1 MDWMGRKGEMDRN
14 ESQPGRDRL
23 DPGARGLVGLIAA
36 EATRAAAEAGPIPFA
51 PLAARLT
58 RRRGRPGVVLALA
71 GCCAIAAAV
80 GLAGWP
86 RLRAIGSAANE
97 VLTYTVNGRTPSPT
111 GALSGADGAP
121 ILSFSDGT
129 RVALGPRARGRVVE
143 IGRHGARVALD
154 EGRARVEV
162 AHRPGAQWLFEAGPF
177 LIKVHGTAF
186 TFGWNAV
193 DARLDLMMDS
203 GIVSVTGPLS
213 GGEIF
218 LRAGQTFSVSLN
230 DRATAKSDAPAS
242 PAVPAPAPAAPAAPP
257 SLAPPAGSPSLPPR
271 SIGRATPSVSW
282 AAELAEGRAAAVV
295 ADAERRG
302 LNKVLDS
309 SSSEDLAALADASRF
324 ERNDRL
330 ARRALLAQRRRFP
343 RSARAGEA
351 SFLLGRLDDPAGAG
365 ADSAS
370 QLTSDAGAR
379 RALEWY
385 DRYLQESPQG
395 AFVSEALGRK
405 MMVLEQT
412 HRQAEATAI
421 AADYLRRF
429 PAGTYAHAARA
440 LVRAP

>member
-1 MDWMGRKGEMDRN
+1 MGGRGEMDRN
-14 ESQPGRDRL
+14 ERDRMNRL
-23 DPGARGLVGLIAA
+23 DPGTQRLVDFIAA
-36 EATRAAAEAGPIPFA
+36 ESTRAAEAAGPIPFA
-51 PLAARLT
+51 PLAARLA
-58 RRRGRPGVVLALA
+58 RPRGRPGAHGLVLAFT
-71 GCCAIAAAV
+71 GCAAMAAVV

-86 RLRAIGSAANE
+86 HLRALDSASND
-97 VLTYTVNGRTPSPT
+97 VLTYTVNGRTPSPA
-111 GALSGADGAP
+111 GALSGSDGAP
-121 ILSFSDGT
+121 VLSFSDGT
-129 RVALGPRARGRVVE
+129 RVALGPLARGRVVE

-186 TFGWNAV
+186 TFGWSAL
-193 DARLDLMMDS
+193 DARLDLTMDS
-203 GIVSVTGPLS
+203 GVVSVTGPLS

-230 DRATAKSDAPAS
+230 DRGAAKAEAPAS
-242 PAVPAPAPAAPAAPP
+242 PPAVAPALASRPMPP
-257 SLAPPAGSPSLPPR
+257 SLAPAGDSSVAPARPT
-271 SIGRATPSVSW
+271 GRATPAASW
-282 AAELAEGRAAAVV
+282 ATELADGRAAAVV

-302 LNKVLDS
+302 LGKVLDTG
-309 SSSEDLAALADASRF
+309 SSEDLAALADASRF
-324 ERNDRL
+324 QRNDRL

-351 SFLLGRLDDPAGAG
+351 SFLLGRLDEPSGDG
-365 ADSAS
+365 ADGAS
-370 QLTSDAGAR
+370 ELASEAGAR

-385 DRYLQESPQG
+385 DRYLQESPLG
-395 AFVSEALGRK
+395 AYVSEALGRK
-405 MMVLEQT
+405 MMVLERT
-412 HRQAEATAI
+412 HRQTEATAI

>member
-1 MDWMGRKGEMDRN
+1 MDRN
-14 ESQPGRDRL
+14 ESQPARDRL
-23 DPGARGLVGLIAA
+23 DPGARGLVDLIAA
-36 EATRAAAEAGPIPFA
+36 ETTRAAAEAGPIPFA

-58 RRRGRPGVVLALA
+58 RPRGSRRRLVLALA
-71 GCCAIAAAV
+71 GCAAVAAAV
-80 GLAGWP
+80 VGLAAWP
-86 RLRAIGSAANE
+86 RLRAIDSAAND
-97 VLTYTVNGRTPSPT
+97 VLTYTVNGRTPPPA

-121 ILSFSDGT
+121 VLSFSDGT

-186 TFGWNAV
+186 SFGWNAL
-193 DARLDLMMDS
+193 DARLDLAMDS
-203 GIVSVTGPLS
+203 GVVSVTGPLS

-230 DRATAKSDAPAS
+230 DRGGAQPDAPAS
-242 PAVPAPAPAAPAAPP
+242 AAAPAPAAPAPGSISRAAAP
-257 SLAPPAGSPSLPPR
+257 SFAPPASSPAVPAR
-271 SIGRATPSVSW
+271 SIGRATPPVSW
-282 AAELAEGRAAAVV
+282 TAELAEGRAAAVV

-302 LNKVLDS
+302 FGKVLDS

-324 ERNDRL
+324 ERDDRL

-370 QLTSDAGAR
+370 QPTSEAGAR

>member
-1 MDWMGRKGEMDRN
+1 
-14 ESQPGRDRL
+14 
-23 DPGARGLVGLIAA
+23 
-36 EATRAAAEAGPIPFA
+36 
-51 PLAARLT
+51 
-58 RRRGRPGVVLALA
+58 
-71 GCCAIAAAV
+71 
-80 GLAGWP
+80 
-86 RLRAIGSAANE
+86 
-97 VLTYTVNGRTPSPT
+97 
-111 GALSGADGAP
+111 
-121 ILSFSDGT
+121 
-129 RVALGPRARGRVVE
+129 
-143 IGRHGARVALD
+143 
-154 EGRARVEV
+154 
-162 AHRPGAQWLFEAGPF
+162 
-177 LIKVHGTAF
+177 
-186 TFGWNAV
+186 
-193 DARLDLMMDS
+193 
-203 GIVSVTGPLS
+203 
-213 GGEIF
+213 

-230 DRATAKSDAPAS
+230 ERGTAQPDAPAS
-242 PAVPAPAPAAPAAPP
+242 AAAPAPSTSRAAPP
-257 SLAPPAGSPSLPPR
+257 SLAPPAGSPAPPQR
-271 SIGRATPSVSW
+271 STGRATPTVNW
-282 AAELAEGRAAAVV
+282 AAELADGRAAAVV

-302 LNKVLDS
+302 LAKVLDS

-370 QLTSDAGAR
+370 QLTSEAGAR

-405 MMVLEQT
+405 MMVLD
-412 HRQAEATAI
+412 AI

>member
-1 MDWMGRKGEMDRN
+1 
-14 ESQPGRDRL
+14 PGTQ
-23 DPGARGLVGLIAA
+23 GLVDFIAA
-36 EATRAAAEAGPIPFA
+36 GATRAAKAAGPLPFA

-58 RRRGRPGVVLALA
+58 RPRVRPGARGLILAFAACGALA
-71 GCCAIAAAV
+71 AV
-80 GLAGWP
+80 VALADWP
-86 RLRAIGSAANE
+86 HLRALDSASND
-97 VLTYTVNGRTPSPT
+97 VLTYTVNGRTPSPA
-111 GALSGADGAP
+111 GALSGSDGAP

-129 RVALGPRARGRVVE
+129 RVALGPQARGRVVE
-143 IGRHGARVALD
+143 ISRHGARVALD

-186 TFGWNAV
+186 TFGWNAL
-193 DARLDLMMDS
+193 DARLDLTMDS

-230 DRATAKSDAPAS
+230 DRGTAKSAAPAS
-242 PAVPAPAPAAPAAPP
+242 VSVPAPALTPRATPPTDAPAGAAPVVSPRPIGRAAPAA
-257 SLAPPAGSPSLPPR
+257 
-271 SIGRATPSVSW
+271 SW
-282 AAELAEGRAAAVV
+282 ATELADGRAAAVV

-302 LNKVLDS
+302 LGKVLDD

-343 RSARAGEA
+343 HSARAGEA
-351 SFLLGRLDDPAGAG
+351 SFLLGRLDEPSGDGAG
-365 ADSAS
+365 APE
-370 QLTSDAGAR
+370 LTSAAGAR

-395 AFVSEALGRK
+395 AYVSEALGRK
-405 MMVLEQT
+405 MMVLERT
-412 HRQAEATAI
+412 HRQTEATAI

-429 PAGTYAHAARA
+429 PAGTYSHAARA

>member
-1 MDWMGRKGEMDRN
+1 MDRN

-23 DPGARGLVGLIAA
+23 EPGARHLVDLIAA
-36 EATRAAAEAGPIPFA
+36 EATRAAEEAGPIPFA

-58 RRRGRPGVVLALA
+58 RPRGRPGVVLALA
-71 GCCAIAAAV
+71 ACCALAAAV

-86 RLRAIGSAANE
+86 RLRAIDSSASD
-97 VLTYTVNGRTPSPT
+97 VLTYTVNGRTPAPT

-121 ILSFSDGT
+121 VLSFSDGT

-162 AHRPGAQWLFEAGPF
+162 AHRSGAQWLFEAGPF

-186 TFGWNAV
+186 TFGWNAA
-193 DARLDLMMDS
+193 DARLDLLMDS

-230 DRATAKSDAPAS
+230 DRGTAKPD
-242 PAVPAPAPAAPAAPP
+242 APAPAASATASAASPP
-257 SLAPPAGSPSLPPR
+257 SLAPPAGSPAVPS
-271 SIGRATPSVSW
+271 RATGRSAPPVSW
-282 AAELAEGRAAAVV
+282 AAELADGRAAAVV

-302 LNKVLDS
+302 LSRVLDS